1 MTILT
6 KTHLSSLKLLNQGK
20 VRDIYDIDD
29 ENMMIVTTDRLSAF
43 DVIMNEPIPFK
54 GEVLTKMA
62 NFWFEKFRDLVPN
75 HLTDKNPLDFVNQN
89 EVDQIINRS
98 IIVKKLKPIP
108 IEVIIRGYIIGS
120 GWKEYELDK
129 SICGT
134 NLPMG
139 LKLAQELPSPIFTP
153 SSKAE
158 IGSVDQ
164 NISIQACENLI
175 GKELTNQ
182 LSLIS
187 LDLYKKAYKFAYNKG
202 IIIADT
208 KFEFGVDNLGVIHI
222 MDEILTPDSSRF
234 WPKESYQL
242 GISPPS
248 FDKQFVRDWLES
260 ISWNKSPPPPALPDD
275 VIQKTSEK
283 YREVFFQLT
292 GKNIQL

>member
-1 MTILT
+1 MNTLT
-6 KTHLSSLKLLNQGK
+6 QTSLSSLKLLNQGK

-62 NFWFEKFRDLVPN
+62 NFWFEKFKHLVPN
-75 HLTDKNPLDFVNQN
+75 HLTNKNPLDFVNQN
-89 EVDQIINRS
+89 EVGQIINRS
-98 IIVKKLKPIP
+98 VIVKKLKPIP
-108 IEVIIRGYIIGS
+108 IEVIVRGYIIGS
-120 GWKEYELDK
+120 GWKEYELDR
-129 SICGT
+129 SICGI
-134 NLPMG
+134 NLPMD
-139 LKLAQELPSPIFTP
+139 LKLAQELPRPIFTP

-158 IGSVDQ
+158 IGSVDE
-164 NISIQACENLI
+164 NISIEACENLI
-175 GKELTNQ
+175 GKEFTNQ

-208 KFEFGVDNLGVIHI
+208 KFEFGVDDLGVIHI

-234 WPKESYQL
+234 WPKKSYQL

-260 ISWNKSPPPPALPDD
+260 INWNKSPPPPALPDD

-292 GKNIQL
+292 GKKI

>member
-1 MTILT
+1 MNTLT
-6 KTHLSSLKLLNQGK
+6 QTSLSSLKLLNQGK

-62 NFWFEKFRDLVPN
+62 NFWFEKFKDLVPN
-75 HLTDKNPLDFVNQN
+75 HLTDKNPLDFVSQN

-98 IIVKKLKPIP
+98 VIVKKLKPIP
-108 IEVIIRGYIIGS
+108 IEVIIRGYVIGS
-120 GWKEYELDK
+120 GWKEYELDR
-129 SICGT
+129 SICGI
-134 NLPMG
+134 NLPMD
-139 LKLAQELPSPIFTP
+139 LKLAQELPRPIFTP

-158 IGSVDQ
+158 IGSVDE
-164 NISIQACENLI
+164 NISIEACENLI

-208 KFEFGVDNLGVIHI
+208 KLEFGVDNLGVIHI
-222 MDEILTPDSSRF
+222 MDEVLTPDSSRF

-260 ISWNKSPPPPALPDD
+260 INWNKSPPPPALPDD

-292 GKNIQL
+292 GKKI

>member
-1 MTILT
+1 MTTLT
-6 KTHLSSLKLLNQGK
+6 QTSLSSLKLLNQGK

-75 HLTDKNPLDFVNQN
+75 HLTDKNPLDFVSQN

-98 IIVKKLKPIP
+98 VIVKKLKPIP
-108 IEVIIRGYIIGS
+108 IEVIVRGYIIGS
-120 GWKEYELDK
+120 GWKEYELDG
-129 SICGT
+129 SICGIK
-134 NLPMG
+134 LPMG

-158 IGSVDQ
+158 IGSVDE
-164 NISIQACENLI
+164 NISIEACENLI
-175 GKELTNQ
+175 GKEFTNQ

-260 ISWNKSPPPPALPDD
+260 INWNKSPPPPALPDD

-283 YREVFFQLT
+283 YREAFFQLT
-292 GKNIQL
+292 GKKI

>member
-1 MTILT
+1 MTTLNQT
-6 KTHLSSLKLLNQGK
+6 SLSSLKLLNQGK
-20 VRDIYDIDD
+20 VRDIYGIDD
-29 ENMMIVTTDRLSAF
+29 QNILIVTTDRLSAF

-62 NFWFEKFRDLVPN
+62 NFWFEKFRHLVPN
-75 HLTDKNPLDFVNQN
+75 HLTDKNPLDFVSQN

-98 IIVKKLKPIP
+98 VIVKKLKPIP
-108 IEVIIRGYIIGS
+108 IEVIIRGYVIGS
-120 GWKEYELDK
+120 GWKEYELDR
-129 SICGT
+129 SICGI
-134 NLPMG
+134 NLPMD
-139 LKLAQELPSPIFTP
+139 LKLAQELPRPIFTP

-158 IGSVDQ
+158 IGSVDE
-164 NISIQACENLI
+164 NISIEVCENLI

-208 KFEFGVDNLGVIHI
+208 KLEFGVDNLGVIHI
-222 MDEILTPDSSRF
+222 MDEVLTPDSSRF

-260 ISWNKSPPPPALPDD
+260 INWNKSPPPPALPDD

-283 YREVFFQLT
+283 YREAFFQLT
-292 GKNIQL
+292 GKKI

>member
-108 IEVIIRGYIIGS
+108 IEVIVRGYIIGS
-120 GWKEYELDK
+120 GWKEYELDG
-129 SICGT
+129 SICGV
-134 NLPMG
+134 NLPID
-139 LKLAQELPSPIFTP
+139 LKLAQELPRPIFTP

-158 IGSVDQ
+158 IGSVDE
-164 NISIQACENLI
+164 NISIEACENLI

-208 KFEFGVDNLGVIHI
+208 KLEFGVDNLGVIHI
-222 MDEILTPDSSRF
+222 MDEVLTPDSSRF

-260 ISWNKSPPPPALPDD
+260 INWNKSPPPPALPDD

-292 GKNIQL
+292 GKKI

>member
-6 KTHLSSLKLLNQGK
+6 QTSLSSLKLLNQGK

-43 DVIMNEPIPFK
+43 DVVMNEPIPFK
-54 GEVLTKMA
+54 GEVLTRMA
-62 NFWFEKFRDLVPN
+62 NFWFEKFRNHVPN
-75 HLTDKNPLDFVNQN
+75 HLTDKNPLDFVSQN

-98 IIVKKLKPIP
+98 VIVKKLKPIP

-175 GKELTNQ
+175 GKEFTNQ

>member
-1 MTILT
+1 MNTLT
-6 KTHLSSLKLLNQGK
+6 QTSLSSLKLLNQGK

-62 NFWFEKFRDLVPN
+62 NFWFEKFKHLVPN
-75 HLTDKNPLDFVNQN
+75 HLTNKNPLDFVNQN
-89 EVDQIINRS
+89 EVGQIINRS
-98 IIVKKLKPIP
+98 VIVKKLKPIP
-108 IEVIIRGYIIGS
+108 IEVIVRGYIIGS
-120 GWKEYELDK
+120 GWKEYELDR
-129 SICGT
+129 SICGI
-134 NLPMG
+134 NLPMD
-139 LKLAQELPSPIFTP
+139 LKLAQELPRPIFTP

-158 IGSVDQ
+158 IGSVDE
-164 NISIQACENLI
+164 NISIEACENLI
-175 GKELTNQ
+175 GKEFTNQ

-208 KFEFGVDNLGVIHI
+208 KFEFGVDDLGVIHI

-260 ISWNKSPPPPALPDD
+260 INWNKSSPPPALPID

-292 GKNIQL
+292 GKNI

>member
-6 KTHLSSLKLLNQGK
+6 QTSLSSLKLLNQGK

-43 DVIMNEPIPFK
+43 DVVMNEPIPFK
-54 GEVLTKMA
+54 GEVLTRMA
-62 NFWFEKFRDLVPN
+62 NFWFEKFRNHVPN
-75 HLTDKNPLDFVNQN
+75 HLTDKNPLDFVSQN

-98 IIVKKLKPIP
+98 VIVKKLKPIP
-108 IEVIIRGYIIGS
+108 IEVIVRGYIIGS

-158 IGSVDQ
+158 IGSVDE
-164 NISIQACENLI
+164 NISIEACENLI
-175 GKELTNQ
+175 GKEFTNQ

-260 ISWNKSPPPPALPDD
+260 INWNKSPPPPALPDD

-283 YREVFFQLT
+283 YREVFFKLT
-292 GKNIQL
+292 GEKL

>member
-1 MTILT
+1 MTTLT
-6 KTHLSSLKLLNQGK
+6 QTSLSSLKLLNQGK

-75 HLTDKNPLDFVNQN
+75 HLTDKNPLDFVSQN

-98 IIVKKLKPIP
+98 VIVKKLKPIP
-108 IEVIIRGYIIGS
+108 IEVIVRGYIIGS

-129 SICGT
+129 SICGI
-134 NLPMG
+134 NLPME
-139 LKLAQELPSPIFTP
+139 LKLAQELPRPIFTP

-158 IGSVDQ
+158 IGSVDE
-164 NISIQACENLI
+164 NISIEACENLI
-175 GKELTNQ
+175 GKEFTNQ

-260 ISWNKSPPPPALPDD
+260 INWNKSPPPPALPDD

-283 YREVFFQLT
+283 YREAFFQLT
-292 GKNIQL
+292 GKKI

>member
-6 KTHLSSLKLLNQGK
+6 QTSLSSLKLLNQGK

-108 IEVIIRGYIIGS
+108 IEVIVRGYIIGS

-129 SICGT
+129 SICGI
-134 NLPMG
+134 NLPME
-139 LKLAQELPSPIFTP
+139 LKLAQELPRPIFTP

-158 IGSVDQ
+158 IGSVDE
-164 NISIQACENLI
+164 NISIEACENLI

-222 MDEILTPDSSRF
+222 MDEVLTPDSSRF

-292 GKNIQL
+292 GKNI

>member
-1 MTILT
+1 MNILT
-6 KTHLSSLKLLNQGK
+6 QTSLSSLKLLNQGK

-62 NFWFEKFRDLVPN
+62 NFWFEKFKDLVPN

-89 EVDQIINRS
+89 EVGQIINRS
-98 IIVKKLKPIP
+98 VIVKKLKPIP
-108 IEVIIRGYIIGS
+108 IEVIIRGYVIGS
-120 GWKEYELDK
+120 GWKEYELDG
-129 SICGT
+129 SICGV
-134 NLPMG
+134 NLPID
-139 LKLAQELPSPIFTP
+139 LKLAQELPRPIFTP

-158 IGSVDQ
+158 IGSVDE
-164 NISIQACENLI
+164 NISIEACENLI

-208 KFEFGVDNLGVIHI
+208 KLEFGVDNLGVIHI
-222 MDEILTPDSSRF
+222 MDEVLTPDSSRF

-260 ISWNKSPPPPALPDD
+260 INWNKSPPPPALPDD

-292 GKNIQL
+292 GKKI

>member
-1 MTILT
+1 MTTLT
-6 KTHLSSLKLLNQGK
+6 QTSLSSLKLLNQGK

-75 HLTDKNPLDFVNQN
+75 HLTDKNPLDFVSQN

-98 IIVKKLKPIP
+98 VIVKKLKPIP
-108 IEVIIRGYIIGS
+108 IEVIVRGYIIGS
-120 GWKEYELDK
+120 GWKEYELDR
-129 SICGT
+129 SICGI
-134 NLPMG
+134 NLPME
-139 LKLAQELPSPIFTP
+139 LKLAQELPRPIFTP

-158 IGSVDQ
+158 IGSVDE
-164 NISIQACENLI
+164 NISIEACENLI
-175 GKELTNQ
+175 GKEFTNQ

-208 KFEFGVDNLGVIHI
+208 KFEFGVDDLGVIHI

-260 ISWNKSPPPPALPDD
+260 INWNKSPPPPALPDD
-275 VIQKTSEK
+275 IIQKTSEK
-283 YREVFFQLT
+283 YREAFFQLT
-292 GKNIQL
+292 GKKI

>member
-1 MTILT
+1 MTTLT
-6 KTHLSSLKLLNQGK
+6 QTSLSSLKLLNQGK

-75 HLTDKNPLDFVNQN
+75 HLTDKNPLDFVSQN

-98 IIVKKLKPIP
+98 VIVKKLKPIP
-108 IEVIIRGYIIGS
+108 IEVIVRGYIIGS
-120 GWKEYELDK
+120 GWKEYELDG
-129 SICGT
+129 SICGIK
-134 NLPMG
+134 LPMG

-158 IGSVDQ
+158 IGSVDE
-164 NISIQACENLI
+164 NISTEACENLI
-175 GKELTNQ
+175 GKEFTNQ

-208 KFEFGVDNLGVIHI
+208 KFEFGLDNLGVIHI

-260 ISWNKSPPPPALPDD
+260 INWNKSSPPPTLPDN

-283 YREVFFQLT
+283 YCEAFFQLT
-292 GKNIQL
+292 GKKIES

>member
-1 MTILT
+1 MNTLT
-6 KTHLSSLKLLNQGK
+6 QTSLSSLKLLNQGK

-62 NFWFEKFRDLVPN
+62 NFWFEKFKHLVPN
-75 HLTDKNPLDFVNQN
+75 HLTNKNPLDFVNQN
-89 EVDQIINRS
+89 EVGQIINRS
-98 IIVKKLKPIP
+98 VIVKKLKPIP
-108 IEVIIRGYIIGS
+108 IEVIVRGYIIGS
-120 GWKEYELDK
+120 GWKEYELDR
-129 SICGT
+129 SICGI
-134 NLPMG
+134 NLPMD
-139 LKLAQELPSPIFTP
+139 LKLAQELPRPIFTP

-158 IGSVDQ
+158 IGSVDE
-164 NISIQACENLI
+164 NISIEACENLI
-175 GKELTNQ
+175 GKEFTNQ

-208 KFEFGVDNLGVIHI
+208 KFEFGVDDLGVIHI

-260 ISWNKSPPPPALPDD
+260 INWNKSPPPPALPDD

-292 GKNIQL
+292 GKNI

>member
-1 MTILT
+1 MNTLT
-6 KTHLSSLKLLNQGK
+6 QTSLSSLKLLNQGK

-75 HLTDKNPLDFVNQN
+75 HLTNKNPLDFVNQN
-89 EVDQIINRS
+89 EVGQIINRS
-98 IIVKKLKPIP
+98 VIVKKLKPIP
-108 IEVIIRGYIIGS
+108 IEVIVRGYIIGS
-120 GWKEYELDK
+120 GWKEYELDR
-129 SICGT
+129 SICGI
-134 NLPMG
+134 NLPMD
-139 LKLAQELPSPIFTP
+139 LKLAQELPRPIFTP

-158 IGSVDQ
+158 IGSVDE
-164 NISIQACENLI
+164 NISIEACENLI
-175 GKELTNQ
+175 GKEFTNQ

-208 KFEFGVDNLGVIHI
+208 KFEFGVDDLGVIHI

-234 WPKESYQL
+234 WPKKSYQL

-260 ISWNKSPPPPALPDD
+260 INWNKSPPPPALPDD

-292 GKNIQL
+292 GKNI

>member
-6 KTHLSSLKLLNQGK
+6 KTNLSSLKLLNRGK

-54 GEVLTKMA
+54 GEILTKMA

-89 EVDQIINRS
+89 EVGQIINRS

-108 IEVIIRGYIIGS
+108 IEVIVRGYIIGS
-120 GWKEYELDK
+120 GWKEYELDR
-129 SICGT
+129 SICGI
-134 NLPMG
+134 NLPMD
-139 LKLAQELPSPIFTP
+139 LKLAQELPRPIFTP

-158 IGSVDQ
+158 IGSIDE
-164 NISIQACENLI
+164 NISIEACENLI
-175 GKELTNQ
+175 GKEFTNQ

-260 ISWNKSPPPPALPDD
+260 INWNKSPPPPALPDD

-292 GKNIQL
+292 GKNI